1 MRRFLIKTFKVVGY
15 ILVGLLVTILILIN
29 IFFKPKTDDDIRK
42 IFSEGN
48 ITLQLKT
55 RKFKD
60 VNFRVIL
67 TRKELDTTLPN
78 LVFIHGSPGSA
89 MDFKRYLLDK
99 DLNTKANLIAFDR
112 VGYGKWNVGDI
123 RKISFEVAM
132 LNSLTSEMDISNTI
146 LVGYSYGAPV
156 ALASKKEYKKIVL
169 CAPAVYS
176 EVEPMF
182 WMLNFYKWKVTRW
195 LMPNLLKAASKE
207 KLQHQNDLR
216 EFEQSW
222 GDNASDIYVIHG
234 DKDWIVPYENSLFIQ
249 NQFPKERFE
258 LITLKEA
265 GHELI
270 WSRFDEIKR
279 ELLKVIEE

>member
-55 RKFKD
+55 LKFKD